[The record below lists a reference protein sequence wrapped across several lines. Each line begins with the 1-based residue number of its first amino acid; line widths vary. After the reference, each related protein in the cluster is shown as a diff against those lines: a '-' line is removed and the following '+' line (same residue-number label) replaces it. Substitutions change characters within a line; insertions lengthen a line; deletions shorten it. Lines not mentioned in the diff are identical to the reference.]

1 LRGARG
7 SVEGEVLGG
16 VVERVLIVPKQADI
30 QCNRLSR
37 EKLELA
43 CETKSRIASTKK
55 LSAQKSV

>member
-1 LRGARG
+1 M
-7 SVEGEVLGG
+7 EGEVVGG

-43 CETKSRIASTKK
+43 CETKSRIASKKK
-55 LSAQKSV
+55 LSAH